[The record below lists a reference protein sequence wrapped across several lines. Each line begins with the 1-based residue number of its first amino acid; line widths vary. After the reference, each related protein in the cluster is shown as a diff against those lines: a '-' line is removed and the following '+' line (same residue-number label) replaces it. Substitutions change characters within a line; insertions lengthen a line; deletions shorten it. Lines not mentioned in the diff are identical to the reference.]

1 MLPRSFPCFALSSTN
16 LNLSTT
22 YGQCWESTR
31 NTIFWWG
38 RLNGGSGFFRSRM
51 AEHQKWGC
59 TNLECTTIGPR
70 DLSQAKCIVVH
81 EQITKE
87 IEERKYLN
95 ECTPFGYVACGYDLT
110 AVCGFYIPSFDYVM
124 AAQSVFRNNNLP
136 YQAAIKDERAW
147 YKIKPCVASQRHRPT
162 KGWPAVRLAVPRWI
176 VHCHRWPMIDSHGS
190 LWTSTSLKS
199 VHELWRDPWTLMIVD
214 GLPWKSML
222 FTMKYH
228 ERPCTFIDFYCQFRL
243 GSAQNRNLS
252 ESFIIMI

>member
-1 MLPRSFPCFALSSTN
+1 MLPRSFPCFAFSSTN

-162 KGWPAVRLAVPRWI
+162 KGWPAVKLAVVPKI
-176 VHCHRWPMIDSHGS
+176 GISLSLFS
-190 LWTSTSLKS
+190 LWSRRYSKRLRKILNLGTTASLP
-199 VHELWRDPWTLMIVD
+199 VALCIL
-214 GLPWKSML
+214 
-222 FTMKYH
+222 
-228 ERPCTFIDFYCQFRL
+228 CQQ
-243 GSAQNRNLS
+243 SS
-252 ESFIIMI
+252 WY